1 MRKAKNN
8 LIIKKTTEYVNTVLP
23 GQGTGGG
30 KRSVGEKPDRPV
42 DSNDPVLN
50 AQYAQVKMLVWVTS
64 LEFRLI
70 KSGSYYKGIGACH

>member
-30 KRSVGEKPDRPV
+30 KRSAGEKPDRPV
-42 DSNDPVLN
+42 DSSDPVLN
-50 AQYAQVKMLVWVTS
+50 AQYAQVNIILGGDV
-64 LEFRLI
+64 
-70 KSGSYYKGIGACH
+70 